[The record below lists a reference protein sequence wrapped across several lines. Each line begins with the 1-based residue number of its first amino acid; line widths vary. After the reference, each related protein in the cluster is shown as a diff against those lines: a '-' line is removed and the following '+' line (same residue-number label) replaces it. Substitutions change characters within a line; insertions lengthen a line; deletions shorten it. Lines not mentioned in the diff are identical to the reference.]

1 MNPNLPG
8 VSAESTPSGTDLH
21 PGRTAE
27 LDQSMR
33 PSGIALTPGMPICQT
48 DLPIDWYQAELK
60 PYAEEYLALPD
71 RTPETVLPWMDSYMV
86 PALATLGD
94 SVMLLAHFYMGG
106 EIVKLV
112 ERYGGFIA
120 DSYQLALQAVR
131 NPQKTH
137 FVESAVH
144 FMAETIALLKHDH
157 QSVWITNPKSGCT
170 MEAMAKED
178 MVLPVFRELRDRYG
192 DELLTIVYMNASGRV
207 KALAGQTGGAV
218 CTSSNAQVIMRWA
231 RAQKKKILFI
241 PDRHLGENS
250 GRAVGIA
257 KDRMVEWPGGFA
269 GARRRMA
276 QLSAGELAELD
287 RAELILWGSFCSVHT
302 VFQPSHVAY
311 WKERDYR
318 VLVHPES
325 TWEVVEAADGYGS
338 TNYLWQAVLD
348 AKPGDRLAI
357 GTEGH
362 FVKNAE
368 ALAKARG
375 VEVVHLADIPDP
387 AFASM
392 GCGCATMSRNDPPHL
407 VGLLDLL
414 SKGRAPE
421 LNRVLSGDAVD
432 ETTGWR
438 ERLDPRSREDIARD
452 ARAALERMIELT
464 EASKKG

>member
-1 MNPNLPG
+1 MTLSPNA
-8 VSAESTPSGTDLH
+8 SSLH
-21 PGRTAE
+21 PGRTVD
-27 LDQSMR
+27 LDRSMR

-48 DLPIDWYQAELK
+48 DLPIDWYQDELK
-60 PYAEEYLALPD
+60 PYAEEYLSLPD
-71 RTPETVLPWMDSYMV
+71 RTPETVLPWMDRYLV

-131 NPQKTH
+131 HPDKTH

-170 MEAMAKED
+170 MEALAKED
-178 MVLPVFRELRDRYG
+178 MVLPVFRELHQRYG
-192 DELLTIVYMNASGRV
+192 DELLAIVYMNASGRV

-231 RAQKKKILFI
+231 RAQRKKILFI

-250 GRAVGIA
+250 GRAVGIEPA
-257 KDRMVEWPGGFA
+257 AMYTWPGGWD
-269 GARRRMA
+269 GARQRLA
-276 QLSAGELAELD
+276 SLAPDELARLD
-287 RAELILWGSFCSVHT
+287 RAELLLWGSFCGVHT
-302 VFQPSHVAY
+302 IFRPEHVAY
-311 WKERDYR
+311 WRARGYR
-318 VLVHPES
+318 VVVHPES
-325 TWEVVEAADGYGS
+325 PWEVVQVADGAGS
-338 TNYLWQAVLD
+338 TSYLWDAVEK
-348 AKPGDRLAI
+348 AKPGDKLAI

-362 FVKNAE
+362 FVRNARE
-368 ALAKARG
+368 LAERRG

-387 AFASM
+387 SFGAI

-407 VGLLDLL
+407 VGLVDLL
-414 SKGRAPE
+414 AKGRPPE
-421 LNRVLSGDAVD
+421 LNRVLSGDSVD
-432 ETTGWR
+432 EVTGWR
-438 ERLDPRSREDIARD
+438 ERLDPRSQDEIRRD
-452 ARAALERMIELT
+452 ARKALEKMIELT
-464 EASKKG
+464 EAARRV

>member
-1 MNPNLPG
+1 MTQTTL
-8 VSAESTPSGTDLH
+8 AQLH
-21 PGRTAE
+21 PGRHVE
-27 LDQSMR
+27 IDQSMQ
-33 PSGIALTPGMPICQT
+33 PSGIRLTPGMPICQT
-48 DLPIDWYQAELK
+48 DLPIDWYQAELR

-94 SVMLLAHFYMGG
+94 SVMLLAHYYMGG

-120 DSYQLALQAVR
+120 DSYALALQAVK
-131 NPQKTH
+131 NPGKTH

-144 FMAETIALLKHDH
+144 FMAETIALLKHEH

-170 MEAMAKED
+170 MEALAKED
-178 MVLPVFRELRDRYG
+178 MVLPVFRELRERYG
-192 DELLTIVYMNASGRV
+192 DDLLAIVYMNASGRV

-218 CTSSNAQVIMRWA
+218 CTSSNAQIIMKWA
-231 RAQKKKILFI
+231 REKKKKILFI

-257 KDRMVEWPGGFA
+257 PSAMVEWPGGWD

-276 QLSAGELAELD
+276 SLTPAELAKLD
-287 RAELILWGSFCSVHT
+287 AAELVLWGSFCGVHT
-302 VFQPSHVAY
+302 IFKPAHVRY
-311 WKERDYR
+311 WQERGYR
-318 VLVHPES
+318 VVVHPES
-325 TWEVVEAADGYGS
+325 EWEVVEAADGYGS
-338 TNYLWQAVLD
+338 TSYLWNEVMKATPG
-348 AKPGDRLAI
+348 AKIAI

-362 FVKNAE
+362 FVKNAKD
-368 ALAKARG
+368 LAASRG

-387 AFASM
+387 TFGAM

-414 SKGRAPE
+414 SKGKAPE
-421 LNRVLSGDAVD
+421 LNRVLSGDSVD

-438 ERLDPRSREDIARD
+438 ERLDPRSQDEIRSD
-452 ARAALERMIELT
+452 AKKALEKMIELT
-464 EASKKG
+464 EAAKG

>member
-1 MNPNLPG
+1 MTQTTNDTAN
-8 VSAESTPSGTDLH
+8 LH
-21 PGRTAE
+21 PGRAVE

-33 PSGIALTPGMPICQT
+33 PSGIRLTPGMPICQT
-48 DLPIDWYQAELK
+48 DLPIDWYQEELK

-71 RTPETVLPWMDSYMV
+71 RTPETVLPWMDSYML

-94 SVMLLAHFYMGG
+94 SVMLLAHYYMGG

-120 DSYQLALQAVR
+120 DSYALALQAVK
-131 NPQKTH
+131 NPGKTH

-170 MEAMAKED
+170 MEALAKED

-192 DELLTIVYMNASGRV
+192 DDLLAIVYMNASGRV

-218 CTSSNAQVIMRWA
+218 CTSSNAQLIMKWA
-231 RAQKKKILFI
+231 REKRKKILFI

-257 KDRMVEWPGGFA
+257 PDKMVTWPGGWD

-276 QLSAGELAELD
+276 QLSPGELAKLD
-287 RAELILWGSFCSVHT
+287 EAELVLWGSFCGVHT
-302 VFQPSHVAY
+302 IFQPAHVRY
-311 WKERDYR
+311 WQERGYR
-318 VLVHPES
+318 VVVHPES
-325 TWEVVEAADGYGS
+325 PWEVVQAADGYGS
-338 TNYLWQAVLD
+338 TSYLWNEVMKAVPG
-348 AKPGDRLAI
+348 AKLAI

-362 FVKNAE
+362 FVKNAKD
-368 ALAKARG
+368 LAAGRG

-387 AFASM
+387 SFGAM

-414 SKGRAPE
+414 AKGRAPE
-421 LNRVLSGDAVD
+421 LNRVLSGDSVD

-438 ERLDPRSREDIARD
+438 ERLDPRSQEEIRRD
-452 ARAALERMIELT
+452 AKKALEKMIELT
-464 EASKKG
+464 EAAKGT

>member
-1 MNPNLPG
+1 MTEVL
-8 VSAESTPSGTDLH
+8 S
-21 PGRTAE
+21 RTVE
-27 LDQSMR
+27 IDRSMR
-33 PSGIALTPGMPICQT
+33 PSGIQLTPGMPICQT
-48 DLPIDWYQAELK
+48 DLPIDWYQEELK

-71 RTPETVLPWMDSYMV
+71 RTPETVLPWMDSYIV
-86 PALATLGD
+86 PALNQLGD

-120 DSYQLALQAVR
+120 DSYQLAMQAVR
-131 NPQKTH
+131 NPNKIH

-178 MVLPVFRELRDRYG
+178 MVLPVFRELHNRYG
-192 DELLTIVYMNASGRV
+192 DDLLTIVYMNASGRV
-207 KALAGQTGGAV
+207 KAMAGQTGGSV
-218 CTSSNAQVIMRWA
+218 CTSSNAKIIMRWA
-231 RAQKKKILFI
+231 REQKKKILFI

-250 GRAVGIA
+250 GRAVGIPRE
-257 KDRMVEWPGGFA
+257 KMVEWPGGFE

-276 QLSAGELAELD
+276 HLSEPEIRHLD
-287 RAELILWGSFCSVHT
+287 DAELILWGSFCSVHT
-302 VFQPSHVAY
+302 VFRPEHVHY
-311 WKERDYR
+311 WKERGYR

-325 TWEVVEAADGYGS
+325 TWEVVEAADGHGS

-348 AKPGDRLAI
+348 AKAGDKLVI

-362 FVKNAE
+362 FVSNAK
-368 ALAKARG
+368 ALAAGRG

-387 AFASM
+387 AFRSM

-414 SKGRAPE
+414 SRGKAPE
-421 LNRVLSGDAVD
+421 LNRVLSGDSVD

-438 ERLDPRSREDIARD
+438 ERLDPRSRDDIARD
-452 ARAALERMIELT
+452 ARKALETMIRLT
-464 EASKKG
+464 EAARG

>member
-1 MNPNLPG
+1 M
-8 VSAESTPSGTDLH
+8 SAIADGFSRAELH
-21 PGRTAE
+21 PGRE
-27 LDQSMR
+27 VVVDQSMR
-33 PSGIALTPGMPICQT
+33 GSGIRLTPGLPICQT
-48 DLPIDWYQAELK
+48 DLPIDWYQEELK

-71 RTPETVLPWMDSYMV
+71 RTPETVLPWMDGYLV
-86 PALATLGD
+86 PALERLGD

-120 DSYQLALQAVR
+120 DSYQLALQAVK
-131 NPQKTH
+131 NPGKTH

-144 FMAETIALLKHDH
+144 FMAETIALLKHEH

-170 MEAMAKED
+170 MEALAKED
-178 MVLPVFRELRDRYG
+178 MVLPVFRELHARYG
-192 DELLTIVYMNASGRV
+192 DELLAIVYMNASGRV

-231 RAQKKKILFI
+231 RQQKKKILFI

-257 KDRMVEWPGGFA
+257 PERMVEWPGGWE

-276 QLSAGELAELD
+276 MLTQEELARLD
-287 RAELILWGSFCSVHT
+287 AAELVLWGSFCGVHT
-302 VFQPSHVAY
+302 IFEPAHVRY
-311 WKERDYR
+311 WQERDYR

-338 TNYLWQAVLD
+338 TSYLWNAVLD
-348 AKPGDRLAI
+348 AAPGAKLAI

-362 FVKNAE
+362 FVRNAQD
-368 ALAKARG
+368 LAAARG
-375 VEVVHLADIPDP
+375 VTVVHLADIPDP
-387 AFASM
+387 RFAAM

-407 VGLLDLL
+407 VGLVDLL

-421 LNRVLSGDAVD
+421 LNRVLAGDAVD
-432 ETTGWR
+432 ESTGWR
-438 ERLDPRSREDIARD
+438 ERLDPRSQEEIRRD
-452 ARAALERMIELT
+452 AKKALERMIELT
-464 EASKKG
+464 EAARGG